1 MTRNESDSADDQ
13 VNPTQVASIEAET
26 ATLGAAMEQC
36 VAVLRHRP
44 CGLFTDFDGTLSPL
58 ADTPNTAVIHPGAQ
72 EALRSLDASLDLLAI
87 VTGRSADVAERLV
100 GLPQL
105 LYIGNH
111 GLERRFRGEHT
122 AHPAGLAAS
131 HGVTAA
137 LVEIAEV
144 VQAHIP
150 SEGLL
155 FEDKRLS
162 GSVHYRQVDDPTT
175 AQRHILEAALAAAER
190 HGLVVSE
197 GRRIVEL
204 RPRAPVN
211 KGTAI
216 VDLIEHHGL
225 QGVLFFG
232 DDVTDIDGFRALRTY
247 REQAGIDALNIGI
260 ASPESPP
267 DLFETSDI
275 IVQGV
280 DACADLLAAIAESL
294 SSDGE

>member
-1 MTRNESDSADDQ
+1 MTTHEPDSADDRI
-13 VNPTQVASIEAET
+13 NPTQMASIEAET

-36 VAVLRHRP
+36 VAVLGNRP

-58 ADTPNTAVIHPGAQ
+58 ADTPDAAVIHPAAQ
-72 EALRSLDASLDLLAI
+72 EALRALHASLDLLAI
-87 VTGRSADVAERLV
+87 VTGRSAHVAERLV

-105 LYIGNH
+105 LYVGNH

-131 HGVTAA
+131 AGVTDA
-137 LVEIAEV
+137 LVEIAEAV
-144 VQAHIP
+144 RAHIP
-150 SEGLL
+150 AEGLL

-162 GSVHYRQVDDPTT
+162 GSVHYRQVDDPAT
-175 AQRHILEAALAAAER
+175 AQRHILAAATAAAVR
-190 HGLVVSE
+190 HDLVVSE

-216 VDLIEHHGL
+216 VDLIEHYGL
-225 QGVLFFG
+225 RGVLFFG

-247 REQAGIDALNIGI
+247 RERTSIDALTIGI

-267 DLFETSDI
+267 ELFETSDI
-275 IVQGV
+275 IVEGV
-280 DACADLLAAIAESL
+280 DACADLLSAIAESL
-294 SSDGE
+294 SSDDE